1 MTKNKDPFI
10 VFGAPVIGDEEI
22 AEVIKCLESKWLGTG
37 PRVAEFEKEFSAYK
51 GVLDSAAVNSC
62 TAALHLSLMAS
73 GVKPGD
79 EVITTAMTFCATVN
93 TIIHVGA
100 TPILIDVEKNSQN
113 IDVAL
118 IESKITL
125 RTKAIV
131 VVHFAGF
138 PCDMDSIMKIAD
150 KHNLRVIED
159 CAHAI
164 ETECQGEKAGTI
176 GDFGCFSFYSTKNI
190 VTGEGGMVIAKN
202 PDDLPVIRK
211 LSLHGMSKHA
221 WNRFSSSGYNH
232 YDVEVPGYKY
242 NMMDLQAAIGL
253 AQIRKVDKF
262 QLRRKQIWSYYS
274 SNLLGLPLG
283 VPNHELR
290 ELDIHAHHLY
300 TIQIDEAKSP
310 ISRDGFLQKMTE
322 SGVGVGVHY
331 MSIPT
336 YSYYQKEFGWNAL
349 DWPNALQIGN
359 QTVSLPLTPSLSD
372 SQVERVVEE
381 IVGVFRNG

>member
-1 MTKNKDPFI
+1 MTKSKDPFI

-62 TAALHLSLMAS
+62 TAALHLSLIAS

-113 IDVAL
+113 IDAAL
-118 IESKITL
+118 IESKITP

-138 PCDMDSIMKIAD
+138 PCDMDSIMKIAG
-150 KHNLRVIED
+150 KHNLKVIED

-164 ETECQGEKAGTI
+164 ETECHGEKAGTI

-190 VTGEGGMVIAKN
+190 VTGEGGMVIARN

-262 QLRRKQIWSYYS
+262 QLRRKQIWNYYS
-274 SNLLGLPLG
+274 TNLLGLPMN
-283 VPNHELR
+283 VPNYELR

-300 TIQIDEAKSP
+300 TIQIDESKSS

-322 SGVGVGVHY
+322 SGIGVGVHY

-336 YSYYQKEFGWNAL
+336 YSYYQKEFGWNPL

-359 QTVSLPLTPSLSD
+359 QTVSLPLTPSMSD

>member
-22 AEVIKCLESKWLGTG
+22 VEVIKCLESRWLGTG
-37 PRVAEFEKEFSAYK
+37 PRVAEFEKEFSIYK
-51 GVLDSAAVNSC
+51 GVVDSAAVNSC
-62 TAALHLSLMAS
+62 TAALHLSLIAS

-100 TPILIDVEKNSQN
+100 KPILIDVERNTQN
-113 IDVAL
+113 LDTSL
-118 IESKITL
+118 IESSITHK
-125 RTKAIV
+125 TKAIV

-138 PCDMDSIMKIAD
+138 PCDMESVMKIAD
-150 KHNLRVIED
+150 KYHLKVIED

-164 ETECQGEKAGTI
+164 ETECQGKKAGTI

-202 PDDLPVIRK
+202 PDDLSAIRK

-221 WNRFSSSGYNH
+221 WNRFSSSGYKH
-232 YDVEVPGYKY
+232 YDVELPGYKY

-253 AQIRKVDKF
+253 AQIRKVEKF
-262 QLRRKQIWSYYS
+262 QLRRKEIWNYYS
-274 SNLLGLPLG
+274 SNLLGLPLT
-283 VPNHELR
+283 VPNNELLK
-290 ELDIHAHHLY
+290 LDVHAHHLY
-300 TIQIDEAKSP
+300 TIQIDSAVSS

-322 SGVGVGVHY
+322 SGIGVGVHY
-331 MSIPT
+331 LSIPT
-336 YSYYQKEFGWNAL
+336 HSYYQKEFGWNPL
-349 DWPNALQIGN
+349 DWPISLEIGN
-359 QTVSLPLTPSLSD
+359 QTVSLPLTPGLSD
-372 SQVERVVEE
+372 LQVEKVVEAV
-381 IVGVFRNG
+381 IGIFANG

>member
-300 TIQIDEAKSP
+300 TIQIDLAKSP

>member
-262 QLRRKQIWSYYS
+262 QLRRKQIWNYYS

-336 YSYYQKEFGWNAL
+336 YSYYQKEFGWNPL

-359 QTVSLPLTPSLSD
+359 QTVSLPLTPSMSD

>member
-1 MTKNKDPFI
+1 MTKNEDTFI

-100 TPILIDVEKNSQN
+100 IPILIDVEKNSQN
-113 IDVAL
+113 IDPAL

-150 KHNLRVIED
+150 KHNLKVIED

-190 VTGEGGMVIAKN
+190 VTGEGGMVVAKN

-262 QLRRKQIWSYYS
+262 QLRRKQIWNYYS

-283 VPNHELR
+283 VPNYELR

-349 DWPNALQIGN
+349 EWPNALQIGN
-359 QTVSLPLTPSLSD
+359 QTVSLPLTPSMSD
-372 SQVERVVEE
+372 SQVERVVEK